1 MEDSLLVLEA
11 SLAGC
16 RFEIYPPGKI
26 LGRADFPGI
35 GALEVSR
42 KHAQIYFQGG
52 HWRLRDLGSTNGT
65 SVNDCPVEDC
75 LLSCGDKIT
84 FGGMECLVTVNDDQE
99 ALAARARELVVSLF
113 DSSRREKAA
122 AVVQSR
128 AA

>member
-1 MEDSLLVLEA
+1 MEDTLLVLEA

-16 RFEIYPPGKI
+16 RFEIYHPGKI

-52 HWRLRDLGSTNGT
+52 HWRLRDLGSTNWT

-84 FGGMECLVTVNDDQE
+84 FGGMECLVTVNNDQE

-122 AVVQSR
+122 AVAQSR